1 MTSTTPGRA
10 TTVKA
15 EAYIVAGYYGVVVT
29 ILTHN
34 LIWPCNN
41 YLLNHYTN
49 SFLVSPSLASKPVK
63 RMLSLHSSCLGTLAR
78 VSTAR
83 LTT

>member
-1 MTSTTPGRA
+1 
-10 TTVKA
+10 
-15 EAYIVAGYYGVVVT
+15 
-29 ILTHN
+29 
-34 LIWPCNN
+34 
-41 YLLNHYTN
+41 
-49 SFLVSPSLASKPVK
+49 LVSPSLASKPVK